1 MPLILSLQEGDPP
14 EHYLRR
20 VGPLRA
26 LYRSIFERADIV
38 HAISSFL
45 GEYAHRMG
53 YAGTVRVIPNGVA
66 VSHFGAA
73 PDGAELA
80 ALRKK
85 LSKRKGE
92 VYLITVSRLVKK
104 NAVDDCIRALAHLPS
119 HFKLIVVGEGPLGQ
133 WLWHLAAKV
142 GVLERVLFTGHLS
155 HDELPLYLH
164 LSDIFV
170 RPSRSEG
177 MGNVFIEAM
186 AAGLP
191 VIGTPVGGITD
202 FLFDPDRTKLGKVTP
217 TGLFCDVDDPASIA
231 RAAIRLVE
239 DEALRE
245 RIVESGSAMVREKY
259 DWDAL
264 ARAMHERVLSVGT
277 PRAER

>member
-1 MPLILSLQEGDPP
+1 MLQEHSGHRGAVGDVGMN
-14 EHYLRR
+14 ERDAGIAQRR
-20 VGPLRA
+20 LKTEKA
-26 LYRSIFERADIV
+26 
-38 HAISSFL
+38 
-45 GEYAHRMG
+45 
-53 YAGTVRVIPNGVA
+53 AG
-66 VSHFGAA
+66 
-73 PDGAELA
+73 
-80 ALRKK
+80 
-85 LSKRKGE
+85 
-92 VYLITVSRLVKK
+92 ITQLVD
-104 NAVDDCIRALAHLPS
+104 NDEA
-119 HFKLIVVGEGPLGQ
+119 G
-133 WLWHLAAKV
+133 V